1 MTLLADDNTHQRA
14 MGRALVDALLDSD
27 LAQEDDRRIAQ
38 RMLAAAALAG
48 WPDDVSPARQTG
60 GRIVGAV
67 DDVAVVE
74 DDETVKSPE
83 QEER

>member
-1 MTLLADDNTHQRA
+1 MTLLADDNPHQRA

-48 WPDDVSPARQTG
+48 WPDDVSPTRQTG
-60 GRIVGAV
+60 GRMVNAV

-74 DDETVKSPE
+74 DDETIGSPV